1 MSGRVG
7 RFLDGV
13 VGLRGRRSLAGQLL
27 GVLLLA
33 VVLGQ
38 TAVMAFWWYEGDGL
52 HPLSREQAL
61 QRLASAFR
69 LAQVVRPD
77 RVEALLD
84 AAGSPEAQFRVLGAP
99 LVAHEPLNENER
111 ALTVDLHVLLDGD
124 DSEDGEA
131 PHSHTVRELR
141 AHVGPAQ
148 TLDRQGHE
156 WSAAWPRGAR
166 RLGLLVSVRMDDGR
180 WFNAR
185 LSPIQ
190 ERGIWPPLAWSLF
203 ATVLPLCLLVW
214 LFVRRL
220 LRPWRALAHAA
231 ERVSRGERVDP
242 LPESGPREL
251 RELVQVFNLM
261 QTRQAAYLD
270 DRTRLLAAISHD
282 LRTPITSLRLRAELV
297 DDDGLRR
304 QMVRTLDDMRA
315 LVEET
320 LLFARDEGR
329 VEATRDIDLA
339 GLCLQIVQDVR
350 AAGHEV
356 RLQFL
361 NAGMEA
367 AETDIALATNRGA
380 GLPPDQAGDAA
391 LAPQVPYRGRP
402 LALKRA
408 LGNLVDN
415 AVRHGHRASLRLN
428 LPDADRL
435 DRDIVLDVDDD
446 GPGIPEA
453 LLHRVFEPFFR
464 VDDAR
469 GANPRTGPGGA
480 GVGLGLAIARS
491 CVQAHGGTLAL
502 INLPQGGLR
511 ARIVLPR

>member
-7 RFLDGV
+7 RFLDGA
-13 VGLRGRRSLAGQLL
+13 VGMRGRRSLAGQLL

-33 VVLGQ
+33 VIAGQ

-84 AAGSPEAQFRVLGAP
+84 AAGSPEAQFRVLPAP
-99 LVAHEPLNENER
+99 VVTHEPLNENER

-124 DSEDGEA
+124 DSEDGES

-148 TLDRQGHE
+148 MLDRQGHA
-156 WSAAWPRGAR
+156 SSDAWPRGAR
-166 RLGLLVSVRMDDGR
+166 RLGLLASVRMDDGR

-190 ERGIWPPLAWSLF
+190 ERGIWPPLAWSLA

-214 LFVRRL
+214 IFVRRL
-220 LRPWRALAHAA
+220 LRPWRALARAA
-231 ERVSRGERVDP
+231 ERVGRGERVES

-251 RELVQVFNLM
+251 RELVRVFNLM
-261 QTRQAAYLD
+261 QARQTAFMD

-282 LRTPITSLRLRAELV
+282 LRTPITSLRLRAELI

-304 QMVRTLDDMRA
+304 QIVRTLDEMRA

-329 VEATRDIDLA
+329 VEATREIDLA
-339 GLCLQIVQDVR
+339 GLCLQITQDLR
-350 AAGHEV
+350 GAGHEADFQLV
-356 RLQFL
+356 GDVVEDTA
-361 NAGMEA
+361 AG
-367 AETDIALATNRGA
+367 AT
-380 GLPPDQAGDAA
+380 PPQ
-391 LAPQVPYRGRP
+391 LLYRGRP

-408 LGNLVDN
+408 IGNLMDN
-415 AVRHGHRASLRLN
+415 AVRHGRRARLK
-428 LPDADRL
+428 LHVPHAEASRPSSGHSE
-435 DRDIVLDVDDD
+435 IVLEVDDD
-446 GPGIPEA
+446 GPGIPDA
-453 LLHRVFEPFFR
+453 LLSRVFEPFFR

-469 GANPRTGPGGA
+469 SSGLAQGTQGA

-491 CVQAHGGTLAL
+491 CVQAHGGTLTL
-502 INLPQGGLR
+502 SNLPQGGLR
-511 ARIVLPR
+511 ARMVLPA